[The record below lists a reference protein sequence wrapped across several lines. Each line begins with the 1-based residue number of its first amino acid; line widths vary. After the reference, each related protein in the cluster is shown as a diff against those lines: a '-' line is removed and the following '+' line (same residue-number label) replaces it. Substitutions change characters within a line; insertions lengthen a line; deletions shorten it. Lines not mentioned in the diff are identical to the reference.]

1 MTMSDFTHL
10 PDLAG
15 KRLGGLVLWA
25 SDDFFAP
32 KESLLEPAK
41 AVFDPDRYTVRGK
54 EMDGWESRRK
64 RRRSMGRTGHDSAI
78 IELGLPGTLRG
89 IDVDTS
95 FFLGNYPAACSL
107 DAVRLDHFVPTERMD
122 GVPWREVL
130 PRSLLQGGQSNRF
143 ALADEATYTH
153 LRLHIYP
160 DGGVAR
166 LRLYGEVRPD
176 WERLQRERGWFD
188 LAAMENGG
196 RAVVS
201 TDDFFSHKSNLIV
214 PGRSSFMGDGWETKR
229 RRGGAD
235 ADWFV
240 DDEVHDWVVIE
251 LGRPGRVHKLEV
263 DTNHFKGNFP
273 DTVRIEA
280 AQVDGPLAETVEA
293 CALLPWRE
301 LLPRTPLE
309 AHRRHRFAAEL
320 ADLGVVTHLRM
331 SIFPDGGISRLRAWG
346 VPEGLA

>member
-1 MTMSDFTHL
+1 MSEFIHL
-10 PDLAG
+10 PDLAA

-64 RRRSMGRTGHDSAI
+64 RRRPLGRTGHDSAI
-78 IELGLPGTLRG
+78 IELGLPGALRG
-89 IDVDTS
+89 VDVDTS

-107 DAVRLDHFVPTERMD
+107 DAVRLDRFVPTERMD

-130 PRSLLQGGQSNRF
+130 PRALLQGGQSNRF
-143 ALADEATYTH
+143 ALADDATYTH
-153 LRLHIYP
+153 VRLHIYP

-166 LRLYGEVRPD
+166 LRVYGDVRPD
-176 WERLQRERGWFD
+176 WERLARERGWLD

-229 RRGGAD
+229 RRGGPD
-235 ADWFV
+235 TDWFV
-240 DDEVHDWVVIE
+240 DDDVHDWVV
-251 LGRPGRVHKLEV
+251 LAVGRPGRVHKLEV

-273 DTVRIEA
+273 DTVRVEA
-280 AQVDGPLAETVEA
+280 VQVTGPLDETVEA

-309 AHRRHRFAAEL
+309 AHRRHHFEAEL
-320 ADLGVVTHLRM
+320 GDVGVVTHLRM
-331 SIFPDGGISRLRAWG
+331 AIYPDGGISRLRAWG
-346 VPEGLA
+346 EPAEAP